1 MHALEIG
8 IETLTA
14 SGCEDLSG
22 KVRRG
27 SFKVESFGIS
37 PCGEPCD
44 RSLYEFL
51 FVNPFSELMFRNPV
65 VGSGV

>member
-8 IETLTA
+8 VETLTA

-44 RSLYEFL
+44 RSFYEFPL
-51 FVNPFSELMFRNPV
+51 VNPFWELMFRNLV